1 MKRHIAFI
9 LFLAVILNSC
19 SIEKRIY
26 QPGYFISGK
35 SSSPREEKNHKKLQP
50 TISSEPKSVIAD
62 VASPQVI
69 TNEDTLVVNQI
80 EKLPIIKP
88 SSKIDILVQEN
99 QNTLKTSSDS
109 LPDEIKLLNERHAK
123 TRKQRNTFLILSSIP
138 ASITLLG
145 ILSAIILFV
154 PIAYGAF
161 SYETED
167 TIILFIAICIGAV
180 LLAIP
185 LFIVFLIL
193 SIIAKKQRKKLQKMG
208 AMEAIFNGKGM
219 NE

>member
-50 TISSEPKSVIAD
+50 KISSEPNTVIAG

-88 SSKIDILVQEN
+88 SSKIDILVQETPN
-99 QNTLKTSSDS
+99 PLKINTDS
-109 LPDEIKLLNERHAK
+109 LPDEIKLLTEQSAK
-123 TRKQRNTFLILSSIP
+123 TQKIAHAFLISASIP
-138 ASITLLG
+138 LSISMFGLLTALVLFLPYAYG
-145 ILSAIILFV
+145 TFSAENDEKIIKFVLTCLSAIFLV
-154 PIAYGAF
+154 
-161 SYETED
+161 
-167 TIILFIAICIGAV
+167 
-180 LLAIP
+180 IP
-185 LFIVFLIL
+185 LLIVSLVL
-193 SIIAKKQRKKLQKMG
+193 YSIAKKQRKKLQKMG